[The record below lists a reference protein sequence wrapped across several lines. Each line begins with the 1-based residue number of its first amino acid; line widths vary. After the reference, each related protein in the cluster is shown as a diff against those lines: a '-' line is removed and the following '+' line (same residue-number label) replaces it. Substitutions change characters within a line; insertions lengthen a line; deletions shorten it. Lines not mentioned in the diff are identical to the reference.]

1 MELETREEG
10 GRFPREVSSPSRK
23 GVKVG
28 TGKQWMRT
36 SHDATAARRDS
47 RVGDHPGRSFCTW

>member
-28 TGKQWMRT
+28 TGK
-36 SHDATAARRDS
+36 
-47 RVGDHPGRSFCTW
+47 